1 MKARNKLNRKVER
14 QQKTNRLMT
23 SLKQDYR
30 NEQDLRNQ
38 ANNAARQQ
46 KIKSMQNEI
55 MAQGAVNDMVDNAV
69 NQSSATKIQ
78 SAVRNRNARKEV
90 KQQKVANNIAK
101 LSKGA
106 TDDLKERWKQS
117 IQQQQT
123 SISNFGQLTQG
134 LKQQQ
139 HQQRM
144 GIASMQPTQLQ
155 TGKLR
160 FMPLRKIRQ

>member
-1 MKARNKLNRKVER
+1 
-14 QQKTNRLMT
+14 MT

-106 TDDLKERWKQS
+106 DIVL
-117 IQQQQT
+117 
-123 SISNFGQLTQG
+123 
-134 LKQQQ
+134 
-139 HQQRM
+139 
-144 GIASMQPTQLQ
+144 
-155 TGKLR
+155 
-160 FMPLRKIRQ
+160 